1 MEPRIITVREL
12 LNMEN
17 ITIPPYQRPYKWT
30 EKNVNLLID
39 DILFN
44 SNKSSYRIGTLVLHE
59 DNGIQNIVD
68 GQQRTI
74 TLALIAL
81 ALKNESKLK
90 EKEIVN
96 RENPDSSYTP
106 RFGLNFSNNISKK
119 NIQNN
124 YKVILRRVNE
134 FNKEDILFFYNKC
147 EMVEVVLQNISEA
160 VQFFDSQN
168 ARGKD
173 LEPHDLLKAY
183 HLREMNNLPEEEQ
196 LNIVNKWEKFE
207 PTELS
212 NLFAIFLFR
221 IRNWSKGLSARE
233 FTKDNI
239 DVFKGISLDSIICPE
254 MYPFTNL
261 YRIVHYYVDDYNN
274 SFHSKIRNQRFD
286 YPFQLDQT
294 IINGKRFFE
303 MVAHYKI
310 LYENIKSLKQNNS
323 ILKLI
328 EEYKGHYRTGDI
340 YIRNM
345 FYCALLYYVDKFGY
359 YELDKAINKLFA
371 WAYTLR
377 MKLKNVG
384 IPSIDNYALNHPPH
398 ASVQLFKILR
408 DSTNPKDILNLQL
421 EVLNENVSVSTKTE
435 DIERKLKDLKY
446 YE

>member
-160 VQFFDSQN
+160 FQFFDSQN

-183 HLREMNNLPEEEQ
+183 HLREMKNLPEEEQ
-196 LNIVNKWEKFE
+196 LDIVDKWEKIE
-207 PTELS
+207 PNDLS
-212 NLFAIFLFR
+212 NLFTIFLHR
-221 IRNWSKGLSARE
+221 IRNWSKGKSARE
-233 FTKDNI
+233 FKKDDI
-239 DVFKGISLDSIICPE
+239 YAFKGISLEDAVCSE

-261 YRIVHYYVDDYNN
+261 YRIVHFYIDDYNR
-274 SFHSKIRNQRFD
+274 SLHSKIRNQRCE
-286 YPFQLDQT
+286 YPFQIDQT

-303 MVAHYKI
+303 MVVHYKI
-310 LYENIKSLKQNNS
+310 LYDNIKSLKQNNS

-328 EEYKGHYRTGDI
+328 EEYEGHYRTGDI

-359 YELDKAINKLFA
+359 YELDKAINKLFV

-384 IPSIDNYALNHPPH
+384 IPSIDNYALNKPPY

-421 EVLNENVSVSTKTE
+421 EVLNNNTSTKTE
-435 DIERKLKDLKY
+435 EIIRKLKDLKY

>member
-1 MEPRIITVREL
+1 
-12 LNMEN
+12 
-17 ITIPPYQRPYKWT
+17 
-30 EKNVNLLID
+30 
-39 DILFN
+39 
-44 SNKSSYRIGTLVLHE
+44 
-59 DNGIQNIVD
+59 
-68 GQQRTI
+68 
-74 TLALIAL
+74 
-81 ALKNESKLK
+81 
-90 EKEIVN
+90 
-96 RENPDSSYTP
+96 
-106 RFGLNFSNNISKK
+106 
-119 NIQNN
+119 
-124 YKVILRRVNE
+124 
-134 FNKEDILFFYNKC
+134 
-147 EMVEVVLQNISEA
+147 
-160 VQFFDSQN
+160 
-168 ARGKD
+168 
-173 LEPHDLLKAY
+173 
-183 HLREMNNLPEEEQ
+183 
-196 LNIVNKWEKFE
+196 
-207 PTELS
+207 
-212 NLFAIFLFR
+212 
-221 IRNWSKGLSARE
+221 
-233 FTKDNI
+233 
-239 DVFKGISLDSIICPE
+239 
-254 MYPFTNL
+254 
-261 YRIVHYYVDDYNN
+261 
-274 SFHSKIRNQRFD
+274 
-286 YPFQLDQT
+286 
-294 IINGKRFFE
+294 

>member
-12 LNMEN
+12 FNMEN

-30 EKNVNLLID
+30 GKNVNLLID

-81 ALKNESKLK
+81 ALKNEGKLK

-147 EMVEVVLQNISEA
+147 EMVEVVLQDISEA
-160 VQFFDSQN
+160 FQFFDSQN

-196 LNIVNKWEKFE
+196 LDTVNKWEKFE
-207 PTELS
+207 PKELS

-239 DVFKGISLDSIICPE
+239 DVFKGISLEGIICPE

-261 YRIVHYYVDDYNN
+261 YRIVHYYVDDYNR
-274 SFHSKIRNQRFD
+274 SFHSKIRNQGYE
-286 YPFQLDQT
+286 YPFQIDQT
-294 IINGKRFFE
+294 IINGKRFFD

-310 LYENIKSLKQNNS
+310 LHENIKSLKQNNS

-328 EEYKGHYRTGDI
+328 EEYEGHYRIGDI

-345 FYCALLYYVDKFGY
+345 FYSALLYYVDKFGY
-359 YELDKAINKLFA
+359 YELDKAINKLFV

-384 IPSIDNYALNHPPH
+384 IPSIDNYALNHSPY
-398 ASVQLFKILR
+398 ASVQIFKILR

-421 EVLNENVSVSTKTE
+421 EVLNKNSSTKTE
-435 DIERKLKDLKY
+435 DIVRKLKDLKY

>member
-1 MEPRIITVREL
+1 
-12 LNMEN
+12 
-17 ITIPPYQRPYKWT
+17 
-30 EKNVNLLID
+30 
-39 DILFN
+39 
-44 SNKSSYRIGTLVLHE
+44 
-59 DNGIQNIVD
+59 
-68 GQQRTI
+68 
-74 TLALIAL
+74 
-81 ALKNESKLK
+81 
-90 EKEIVN
+90 
-96 RENPDSSYTP
+96 
-106 RFGLNFSNNISKK
+106 
-119 NIQNN
+119 
-124 YKVILRRVNE
+124 
-134 FNKEDILFFYNKC
+134 
-147 EMVEVVLQNISEA
+147 MVEVVLQNISEA
-160 VQFFDSQN
+160 FQFFDSQN